1 MDEELEM
8 KDHYDFRGAQRGK
21 FYRPLDQVK
30 IPTYLDTED
39 KPDSSPTQSSSK

>member
-21 FYRPLDQVK
+21 FYRPLEELK
-30 IPTYLDTED
+30 ILVHLDTQD
-39 KPDSSPTQSSSK
+39 TIAPLPTESTGK